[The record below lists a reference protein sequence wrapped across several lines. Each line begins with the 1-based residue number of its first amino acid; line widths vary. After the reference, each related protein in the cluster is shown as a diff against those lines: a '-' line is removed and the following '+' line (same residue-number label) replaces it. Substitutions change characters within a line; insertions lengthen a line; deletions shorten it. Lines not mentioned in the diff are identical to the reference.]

1 MWSLSSLLDS
11 VLPCHAAERCGSPR
25 PLLSP
30 ATIATRPYT
39 YSFSPSIPPA
49 IVGRARCLYVNAT
62 RKKEGARMRTHYV
75 DVELGNDDDDGF
87 DDFDEEGENE
97 DVGGS
102 DDGELLPFDKM
113 RRWLEKRPRGF
124 GDGKTYETS
133 LEDQLLQEIEQ
144 SRKAQ
149 EANLNNLKR
158 SKSKSESMKQPLK
171 LQQDVIPG
179 RARIRVGNLPKKKN
193 IHRDLRSAF
202 KGFPGLLN
210 ISPAVTGNKT
220 TRDPICKGFAFLDF
234 ESDATADRFL
244 EIYSGQTVVF
254 GKIEKQISCD
264 ALKPDS
270 LPKSGSGSAQSNVR
284 YSPRLKIV
292 DLDTKVSG
300 SDSTNLPMEPS
311 YRSEIEDPAGTITPA
326 GNSDKED
333 IDSESGRGL
342 VLNFQNSESSIND
355 TEEET
360 ASSSI
365 STSRK
370 QKKMLVRKKQVKVPK
385 PEKGLKSLKVLGSAS
400 RLKIR
405 ERAVL
410 TDVFSKYG
418 ANTPSSM

>member
-11 VLPCHAAERCGSPR
+11 VLPCHAAERCGSPC

-39 YSFSPSIPPA
+39 YSFSPSIAPA
-49 IVGRARCLYVNAT
+49 IVGRARCFYCNAT
-62 RKKEGARMRTHYV
+62 RKKEGARMRTRYV

-113 RRWLEKRPRGF
+113 RSWLDKRPRGF
-124 GDGKTYETS
+124 GEEKTYETS

-144 SRKAQ
+144 SRKAL

-158 SKSKSESMKQPLK
+158 NKSKSESMKQPLK
-171 LQQDVIPG
+171 QQQDG

-193 IHRDLRSAF
+193 IHRDLRSSF

-234 ESDATADRFL
+234 ESDATANRFL
-244 EIYSGQTVVF
+244 ELYSGQTVVF

-270 LPKSGSGSAQSNVR
+270 LPKS
-284 YSPRLKIV
+284 

-300 SDSTNLPMEPS
+300 SESTNLPMEPS

-333 IDSESGRGL
+333 IDSESGQGL
-342 VLNFQNSESSIND
+342 GLNFQNSESSIND

-360 ASSSI
+360 ASSNI
-365 STSRK
+365 STPRK
-370 QKKMLVRKKQVKVPK
+370 QKKMKVRKKQVKGPK

-410 TDVFSKYG
+410 TDVFSKCG

>member
-1 MWSLSSLLDS
+1 
-11 VLPCHAAERCGSPR
+11 
-25 PLLSP
+25 
-30 ATIATRPYT
+30 
-39 YSFSPSIPPA
+39 
-49 IVGRARCLYVNAT
+49 
-62 RKKEGARMRTHYV
+62 MRTHYV
-75 DVELGNDDDDGF
+75 DVELGNDDDDDGF

-97 DVGGS
+97 DVGGI

-113 RRWLEKRPRGF
+113 RSWLEKRPRGF
-124 GDGKTYETS
+124 GEEKTYETS

-144 SRKAQ
+144 SRKAL

-158 SKSKSESMKQPLK
+158 NKSKSESLKQPLK
-171 LQQDVIPG
+171 QQQDVIPG

-193 IHRDLRSAF
+193 IHRYLRSSF

-210 ISPAVTGNKT
+210 ISPTVTGNKT

-234 ESDATADRFL
+234 ESDATANRFL
-244 EIYSGQTVVF
+244 ELYSGQTVVF
-254 GKIEKQISCD
+254 
-264 ALKPDS
+264 
-270 LPKSGSGSAQSNVR
+270 
-284 YSPRLKIV
+284 

-300 SDSTNLPMEPS
+300 SESTNLPMEPS

-333 IDSESGRGL
+333 IDSESGQGL
-342 VLNFQNSESSIND
+342 GLNFQNSESSIND

-360 ASSSI
+360 ASSNI
-365 STSRK
+365 STPRK
-370 QKKMLVRKKQVKVPK
+370 QKKMQVRKKQVKGPK
-385 PEKGLKSLKVLGSAS
+385 PEKGLKLLKVLGSAS

-405 ERAVL
+405 ERVVL